1 MKKAAFKNFAMF
13 TGKLQTCNFI
23 KKRLQHRCFLLNIAS
38 KQASKEA
45 SKQASKQ
52 VKHVF
57 LTKTEQTLQ
66 TSEVSFK
73 N

>member
-45 SKQASKQ
+45 SKQASK
-52 VKHVF
+52 
-57 LTKTEQTLQ
+57 TCI
-66 TSEVSFK
+66 SDK
-73 N
+73 NRTNTTNQ